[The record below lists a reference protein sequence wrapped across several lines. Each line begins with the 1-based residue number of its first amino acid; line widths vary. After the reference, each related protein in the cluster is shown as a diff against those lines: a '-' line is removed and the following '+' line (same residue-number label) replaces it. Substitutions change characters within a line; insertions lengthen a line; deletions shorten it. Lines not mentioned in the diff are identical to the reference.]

1 MKKHEIGGEN
11 MEKRIAEQV
20 IKENPELINGLGC
33 LGCLA
38 FVFLV
43 IAIVFFNKIALTIA
57 IISSGLSW
65 MILWTFKQK
74 LKRKLEDYE
83 LVEKRGEEQWIY

>member
-11 MEKRIAEQV
+11 MEKRIAKQV

-33 LGCLA
+33 LGFLA
-38 FVFLV
+38 F
-43 IAIVFFNKIALTIA
+43 VFFNKIALTIA

-83 LVEKRGEEQWIY
+83 LVEKRGEEQ

>member
-1 MKKHEIGGEN
+1 MKMTEITDEI
-11 MEKRIAEQV
+11 MKRMVTKQV
-20 IKENPELINGLGC
+20 IKENQELANGVGC
-33 LGCLA
+33 LSLLA

-57 IISSGLSW
+57 IILSGLSW

-74 LKRKLEDYE
+74 IKRKLEEYE
-83 LVEKRGEEQWIY
+83 WVETRGEEQ

>member
-1 MKKHEIGGEN
+1 MFRFSSI
-11 MEKRIAEQV
+11 
-20 IKENPELINGLGC
+20 C
-33 LGCLA
+33 
-38 FVFLV
+38 FLV

-83 LVEKRGEEQWIY
+83 LVEKRGEEQ

>member
-1 MKKHEIGGEN
+1 MKMTEITDEIMKKMIT
-11 MEKRIAEQV
+11 KQV
-20 IKENPELINGLGC
+20 IKENPELTNGLGC
-33 LGCLA
+33 LGFLA

-57 IISSGLSW
+57 IILSGLSW

-74 LKRKLEDYE
+74 LKRKLEEYE
-83 LVEKRGEEQWIY
+83 WVKTRGEEQ